1 MTVQCGDVISL
12 DIDDWQVNGRKFN
25 VLSAKYRENSSA
37 AELVLEDQIDHSTYA
52 VVVDRKAIISDNE
65 MD

>member
-37 AELVLEDQIDHSTYA
+37 AELEIEETSNLIVEVFDDKVS
-52 VVVDRKAIISDNE
+52 
-65 MD
+65 